1 MYKIQTLNAIS
12 DIIYTQLSADNY
24 TVAKEEP
31 VPDGILV
38 RSAAMHDM
46 ELGENLLG
54 IARAGAGVN
63 NIPIDKCSKQGIC
76 VFNTP
81 GANANAVAELVLCGL
96 LLGSRNVI
104 GGVNW
109 AQGLKAEGDAV
120 GKLVE
125 KGKGQFVGPELRG
138 KTLGV
143 IGLGAIGR
151 LVANAASE
159 GLGMRV
165 VGCDPYISVD
175 SAWMLSRNVIHAK
188 NDAEVFAQA
197 DYVTIHVPL
206 NDKTRG
212 MVNADV
218 ISKMKPGAVLLNFS
232 RNELAVNADV
242 LAALENG
249 QLRGYVVDFPS
260 ADLLGVEKVI
270 AIPHLG
276 ASTPESEENCA
287 SMAAAQLRAYL
298 EYGSIHNSVNLPEV
312 PLGRPEGARILVIH
326 ENIPNTIAT
335 ITACVSAEGV
345 NITDLTN
352 KSKKDMAVT
361 VMDMAEL
368 PSEQAIANIQ
378 ALPGVIRVRTFA

>member
-12 DIIYTQLSADNY
+12 DIIYTQLSADKY
-24 TVAKEEP
+24 LVAKEEP

-96 LLGSRNVI
+96 LLGSRNVV
-104 GGVNW
+104 GGINW
-109 AQGLKAEGDAV
+109 AKGLKDEGDAV
-120 GKLVE
+120 AKLVE

-165 VGCDPYISVD
+165 IGCDPYISVE
-175 SAWMLSRNVIHAK
+175 SAWALSRKVVHAA

-197 DYVTIHVPL
+197 DYLTIHVPL

-212 MVNADV
+212 MINADV
-218 ISKMKPGAVLLNFS
+218 IAKMKPGAVLLNFS

-242 LAALENG
+242 LAALEND
-249 QLRGYVVDFPS
+249 QLGGYVVDFPS
-260 ADLLGVEKVI
+260 ADLLDEAKVV

-287 SMAAAQLRAYL
+287 SMAAAQLRDYL
-298 EYGSIHNSVNLPEV
+298 EFGSIHNSVNLPEV
-312 PLGRPEGARILVIH
+312 PLGKPEGARILVIH

-345 NITDLTN
+345 NIVNLTN

-368 PSEQAIANIQ
+368 PTDAAIEKIK
-378 ALPGVIRVRTFA
+378 ALPGVTRVRTFQ

>member
-1 MYKIQTLNAIS
+1 MYKLQTLNAIS
-12 DIIYTQLSADNY
+12 DIIYTQLSADKY

-46 ELGENLLG
+46 EFGENLLA

-120 GKLVE
+120 AKLVE
-125 KGKGQFVGPELRG
+125 KGKSQFVGPELRG

-165 VGCDPYISVD
+165 VGCDPYISVE
-175 SAWMLSRNVIHAK
+175 SAWALSSKVIHAA

-212 MVNADV
+212 MVNAAV
-218 ISKMKPGAVLLNFS
+218 IEKMKPGAVLLNFS

-242 LAALENG
+242 IAALEKG
-249 QLRGYVVDFPS
+249 QLGGYVVDFPT

-287 SMAAAQLRAYL
+287 SMAAAQIRDYL
-298 EYGSIHNSVNLPEV
+298 EFGSIHNSVNLPEV

-345 NITDLTN
+345 NIVNLTN

-361 VMDMAEL
+361 VMDMADL
-368 PSEQAIANIQ
+368 PSDAAIEKIK
-378 ALPGVIRVRTFA
+378 ALPGVSRVRVFQ

>member
-1 MYKIQTLNAIS
+1 MFKIQTLNAIS
-12 DIIYTQLSADNY
+12 DIIYTQLSAEQY

-46 ELGENLLG
+46 AFGDNLLA

-63 NIPIDKCSKQGIC
+63 NIPIDKCSQQGIC

-96 LLGSRNVI
+96 LLGSRNVF
-104 GGVNW
+104 GGMQW
-109 AQGLKAEGDAV
+109 AQSLKGQGADV
-120 GKLVE
+120 PKLVE
-125 KGKGQFVGPELRG
+125 KGKGQFVGPEVRG

-151 LVANAASE
+151 LVANAACN
-159 GLGMRV
+159 GLGMNV
-165 VGCDPYISVD
+165 IGHDPYISVEN
-175 SAWMLSRNVIHAK
+175 AWALSHKVKHAA

-197 DYVTIHVPL
+197 DYVTVHVPL

-212 MVNADV
+212 MINAEV

-232 RNELAVNADV
+232 RNELVVNDDV
-242 LAALENG
+242 KAALANG
-249 QLRGYVVDFPS
+249 QLSAYVVDFPS
-260 ADLLGVEKVI
+260 DDLLGVEKVI

-287 SMAAAQLRAYL
+287 SMAAAQMRDYL
-298 EYGSIHNSVNLPEV
+298 ENGSIHNSVNLPEV
-312 PLGRPEGARILVIH
+312 PLGAPEGARVMVIH
-326 ENIPNTIAT
+326 ENIPNTIAP
-335 ITACVSAEGV
+335 ITTCVAAEGI
-345 NITDLTN
+345 NITNMIN

-361 VMDMAEL
+361 VLDMPDL
-368 PSEQAIANIQ
+368 PSDQAVANIKR
-378 ALPGVIRVRTFA
+378 LPGVFRVRTFG

>member
-12 DIIYTQLSADNY
+12 DIIYTQLSADKY

-109 AQGLKAEGDAV
+109 AQGLKNEGDAV

-125 KGKGQFVGPELRG
+125 KGKGQFVGPEVRG

-165 VGCDPYISVD
+165 VGHDPYISVD
-175 SAWMLSRNVIHAK
+175 SAWALSRKVIHAA

-197 DYVTIHVPL
+197 DYLTIHVPL

-212 MVNADV
+212 MINADV
-218 ISKMKPGAVLLNFS
+218 IAKMKPGAVLLNFS
-232 RNELAVNADV
+232 RNELANNADV
-242 LAALENG
+242 LAALESG
-249 QLRGYVVDFPS
+249 QLGGYVVDFPS
-260 ADLLGVEKVI
+260 ADLLGVDKVV

-287 SMAAAQLRAYL
+287 SMAAAQLRDYL
-298 EYGSIHNSVNLPEV
+298 ETGSIHNSVNLPEV
-312 PLGRPEGARILVIH
+312 PLGKPEGARILVIH

-352 KSKKDMAVT
+352 KSKKEMAVT
-361 VMDMAEL
+361 VMDMADL
-368 PSEQAIANIQ
+368 PSETAIAAIK

>member
-12 DIIYTQLSADNY
+12 DIIYTQLSADAY

-46 ELGENLLG
+46 EFGENLLG

-109 AQGLKAEGDAV
+109 AQTLKNEGDAV
-120 GKLVE
+120 AKLVE
-125 KGKGQFVGPELRG
+125 KGKGQFVGPEVRG

-165 VGCDPYISVD
+165 IGCDPYISVD
-175 SAWMLSRNVIHAK
+175 SAWMLSRKVVHAK

-212 MVNADV
+212 MINADV

-232 RNELAVNADV
+232 RNELVDNAAL
-242 LAALENG
+242 LAALESG
-249 QLRGYVVDFPS
+249 QLGGYVVDFPS
-260 ADLLGVEKVI
+260 ADLLGVEKVV

-287 SMAAAQLRAYL
+287 SMAAAQLRDYL
-298 EYGSIHNSVNLPEV
+298 EFGSIHNSVNLPEV
-312 PLGRPEGARILVIH
+312 PLGRPEGVRVQVIH
-326 ENIPNTIAT
+326 ENIPNIIAT
-335 ITACVSAEGV
+335 VTACVSAEGI
-345 NITDLTN
+345 NITDLIN
-352 KSKKDMAVT
+352 KSKKEMAVT
-361 VMDMAEL
+361 VMDMADL
-368 PSEQAIANIQ
+368 PTEDAIAKIKAQ
-378 ALPGVIRVRTFA
+378 PGVIRVRTFQ

>member
-12 DIIYTQLSADNY
+12 DIIYTQLSADTY

-63 NIPIDKCSKQGIC
+63 NIPIDKCSQQGIC

-109 AQGLKAEGDAV
+109 AQGLKNEGDAV
-120 GKLVE
+120 AKLVE

-175 SAWMLSRNVIHAK
+175 SAWMLSRKVIHAK

-197 DYVTIHVPL
+197 DYLTIHVPL

-218 ISKMKPGAVLLNFS
+218 IAKMKPGAVLLNFS

-242 LAALENG
+242 IAALEAG
-249 QLRGYVVDFPS
+249 QLGGYVVDFPT
-260 ADLLGVEKVI
+260 ADLLGVDKVV

-287 SMAAAQLRAYL
+287 SMAAAQLRDYL
-298 EYGSIHNSVNLPEV
+298 EFGSIHNSVNLPEV
-312 PLGRPEGARILVIH
+312 PLGHPEGARILVIH

-368 PSEQAIANIQ
+368 PSEDAIAKIK
-378 ALPGVIRVRTFA
+378 ALAGVKRVRTFV

>member
-12 DIIYTQLSADNY
+12 DIIYTQLSADTY

-46 ELGENLLG
+46 EFGENLLA

-63 NIPIDKCSKQGIC
+63 NIPIDKCSKQGVC

-120 GKLVE
+120 AKLVE
-125 KGKGQFVGPELRG
+125 KGKSQFVGPELRG

-151 LVANAASE
+151 LVANAAAE

-175 SAWMLSRNVIHAK
+175 SAWALSRQVIHAA

-212 MVNADV
+212 MVNAAV
-218 ISKMKPGAVLLNFS
+218 IAKMKPGAVLLNFS

-242 LAALENG
+242 LAALESG
-249 QLRGYVVDFPS
+249 QLGGYVVDFPT

-287 SMAAAQLRAYL
+287 SMAAAQMRDYL
-298 EYGSIHNSVNLPEV
+298 EFGSIHNSVNLPEV

-326 ENIPNTIAT
+326 ENIPNSIAT
-335 ITACVSAEGV
+335 ITACVSAEGI
-345 NITDLTN
+345 NIGNLTN
-352 KSKKDMAVT
+352 KSRKEMAVT
-361 VMDMAEL
+361 VMDMEDL
-368 PSEQAIANIQ
+368 PTDEAIAKIK
-378 ALPGVIRVRTFA
+378 ALPGVIRVRTFG